1 MKKQKILL
9 VDEGSETIQYL
20 SELLSNKYELN
31 QATDTK
37 TTLNILSSP
46 DRPDLILLDLSMKN
60 TDGYEL
66 TRTLKTDARTSEIAI
81 ILISTNEDK
90 YNIEKCFDAG
100 AVGCIAKPFYKS
112 EVQSK
117 VKNILQLFH
126 LRDSLS
132 NALED
137 RQRHLVTVERQ
148 LNAIDE
154 HVLYLSLDLENNIK
168 DVSTAFMRLL
178 HCSKDDFIKKNEHC
192 LSKSEIGTKKFEEI
206 FNEVKYVK
214 PYESEIKT
222 KTSDKMD
229 IWLGF
234 KISKDLDYFN
244 SHIGYIVTFHDITD
258 KKTIEIKNKEL
269 DKVNIKLDEN
279 LNYLKQFKKA
289 VEEASIFS
297 ITDEKGIIKEVNKNF
312 QTISGYTEEELLN
325 QPHNIVR
332 HEDMPKEAFKD
343 MWDTIQSGKIW
354 KGMVKNKRK
363 NGKPY
368 YVMSEVV
375 PICNPDGS
383 LLEYISIRSDI
394 TELEEYRQ
402 LLKNEL
408 DTRNKSLEENV
419 HYIEQYE
426 DAINNSMAILKTDLN
441 QIIHYANEKFCEQS
455 GYTLDELVGMDCTK
469 LREEVHKDSKDC
481 KIIADELS
489 KKRPVTKVM
498 TNVKKDGEKYY
509 SNTLFYPVTDISGE
523 VVENLQVMYDLTEII
538 NLNEEI
544 TNTQKEVVFTMGAI
558 GETRSKETGYHV
570 TRVAE
575 YSCLFGKLYGLQDS
589 EYELLKQASP
599 MHDIGKVAIPDS
611 ILNKPAKL
619 TPQEFDIMKTHAE
632 IGYEML
638 KHSNR
643 PILRAS
649 AEIAITHHEKYD
661 GSGYPKGLKGEDIP
675 IYGRITAI
683 ADVFDALGNDRVYKK
698 AWELDDILELF
709 KKERGNHFDPKLIDI
724 FFENL
729 DKFLEIRDNYN
740 ES

>member
-1 MKKQKILL
+1 MKKQRILL
-9 VDEGSETIQYL
+9 IDENNETV
-20 SELLSNKYELN
+20 ELLNELLNSKYELN
-31 QATDTK
+31 QATDIK
-37 TTLNILSSP
+37 TTLDILSSP
-46 DRPDLILLDLSMKN
+46 SRPDLILIDLSMKN

-81 ILISTNEDK
+81 ILISDNEDK
-90 YNIEKCFDAG
+90 YNIEKCFDSG
-100 AVGCIAKPFYKS
+100 AVGCVAKPFYKS
-112 EVQSK
+112 EVESK

-154 HVLYLSLDLENNIK
+154 HVLYVSLDLDNNIK

-178 HCSKDDFIKKNEHC
+178 HCSKEDYIRKNEHC

-206 FNEVKYVK
+206 FNEVKNVR
-214 PYESEIKT
+214 PYESEVQT
-222 KTSDKMD
+222 KTSENED

-234 KISKDLDYFN
+234 KLAKDLDYFN
-244 SHIGYIVTFHDITD
+244 KHIGYIVTFHDITD
-258 KKTIEIKNKEL
+258 KKIVEEKNKEL
-269 DKVNIKLDEN
+269 DKVNAKLDAN

-312 QTISGYTEEELLN
+312 EIISGYSEDELIN

-343 MWDTIQSGKIW
+343 MWDTIKSGNIW

-408 DTRNKSLEENV
+408 DTKNKSLEENV

-426 DAINNSMAILKTDLN
+426 DAIDNSMAILKTDLN
-441 QIIHYANEKFCEQS
+441 RKIHYANKKFCEQS
-455 GYTLDELVGMDCTK
+455 GYSLDELMGMDCTS
-469 LREEVHKDSKDC
+469 LREEVHKDTKDC
-481 KIIADELS
+481 KIIAQEVG
-489 KKRPVTKVM
+489 KKRSVSKVM
-498 TNVKKDGEKYY
+498 TNVKKNGEKYY
-509 SNTLFYPVTDISGE
+509 SNTLFYPVTDISGK

-570 TRVAE
+570 KRVAE
-575 YSCLFGKLYGLQDS
+575 YSCLLGKLYGLKES
-589 EYELLKQASP
+589 EYGLLKQASP
-599 MHDIGKVAIPDS
+599 MHDIGKVAIADS
-611 ILNKPAKL
+611 ILNKPARL
-619 TPQEFDIMKTHAE
+619 TTEEFDIMKTHAE

-643 PILRAS
+643 PILKAS
-649 AEIAITHHEKYD
+649 AEVALTHHEKYD
-661 GSGYPKGLKGEDIP
+661 GSGYPKGLVGENIP

-698 AWELDDILELF
+698 AWELDAILDLF
-709 KKERGNHFDPKLIDI
+709 KKESGKHFDPNLVNI

-729 DKFLEIRDNYN
+729 DMFLEIRDSYN
-740 ES
+740 D